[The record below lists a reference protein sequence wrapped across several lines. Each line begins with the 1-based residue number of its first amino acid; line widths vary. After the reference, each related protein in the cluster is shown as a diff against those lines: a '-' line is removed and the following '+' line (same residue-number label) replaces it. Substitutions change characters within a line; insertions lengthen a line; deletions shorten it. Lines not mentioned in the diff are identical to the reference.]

1 MAGVKGRSGPKR
13 DIYYLRIEEILRKGW
28 PKRSRLAVIRKLAE
42 KAEEGDTRAAKLLL
56 EHAYGRPVQR
66 HQIAGAEGG
75 PLTFLDLM
83 KQARSDDD
91 DEAGS
96 QDNS

>member
-1 MAGVKGRSGPKR
+1 MAGVKGRSGRKTWL
-13 DIYYLRIEEILRKGW
+13 YGLQLEEVLRKSW
-28 PKRSRLAVIRKLAE
+28 PKKSRLAVVAKLARL
-42 KAEEGDTRAAKLLL
+42 AEDGDTRAAKLLL

-75 PLTFLDLM
+75 PLAFIDLV
-83 KQARSDDD
+83 KQACNDD